1 MGGAEVRAAH
11 IRDAPSGRAR
21 SLTDMTDQTSEKLE
35 AVQNVVDR
43 VGAYQDGAPEGMV
56 EKELRAGLA
65 EAGVGLEDVQV
76 TMLATAIEKGDGTVD
91 VASVLG

>member
-1 MGGAEVRAAH
+1 
-11 IRDAPSGRAR
+11 
-21 SLTDMTDQTSEKLE
+21 MTDQTSEKLE

-65 EAGVGLEDVQV
+65 EAGVGLEDVQL
-76 TMLATAIEKGDGTVD
+76 TMLATAIEEGDGTVD